1 MKTMFDGVDEFSRLM
16 TYERQRHGVIAGNLA
31 NLDTPG
37 YRPKDLERA
46 SDEPFQSVLATTH
59 ARHLQSATGADEVRT
74 VEVPGSAG
82 LDGNAV
88 SLEQE
93 MVKMQMNR
101 IRYEAA
107 AKLVSGSLADLHYA
121 AGDGT

>member
-1 MKTMFDGVDEFSRLM
+1 MKSMFDGIDEFSRLM
-16 TYERQRHGVIAGNLA
+16 TYERQRHEVFAGNIA

-46 SDEPFQSVLATTH
+46 NDGSFQAALATTN
-59 ARHLQSATGADEVRT
+59 ARHLQSDADAAAVRT
-74 VEVPGSAG
+74 VDAPGSTG

-93 MVKMQMNR
+93 MVKMQINR

-121 AGDGT
+121 AGDGS